1 MNKIPATPMGV
12 IVGLALGFAG
22 AFGGFWAFLLVVVT
36 TIIGGVVGGI
46 IDGRINVGN
55 YVSGLSDLVLE
66 PMTAPAPAGT
76 LERGSTSLSDRVVD
90 KIAARAALEVDHVHG
105 VSSGLIAGV
114 FHAQPTV
121 GVTSAIDGQLAQ
133 LTLQVEVDYPTSLR
147 TVTRQLRRHV
157 SQRVRQLCDT
167 TVTDVDIRVTALRPA
182 TRPVRRVLRPHLPHC
197 RIARGQPPGRRRW
210 LGTAA
215 AARSAHRRCG
225 RGRHRGVAAGRVHGL
240 AGHPGADQSAAIP
253 AGRGGDLLAAE
264 PDPVE

>member
-1 MNKIPATPMGV
+1 
-12 IVGLALGFAG
+12 
-22 AFGGFWAFLLVVVT
+22 
-36 TIIGGVVGGI
+36 
-46 IDGRINVGN
+46 
-55 YVSGLSDLVLE
+55 
-66 PMTAPAPAGT
+66 MTAPAPAGT

-157 SQRVRQLCDT
+157 SQRVRQLCDI

-182 TRPVRRVLRPHLPHC
+182 TRPVRRVL
-197 RIARGQPPGRRRW
+197 
-210 LGTAA
+210 
-215 AARSAHRRCG
+215 
-225 RGRHRGVAAGRVHGL
+225 
-240 AGHPGADQSAAIP
+240 
-253 AGRGGDLLAAE
+253 
-264 PDPVE
+264 